1 MMNREPLVTFYRMLY
16 PKRVGWPGT
25 NPYLALWRFS
35 KRVSYFVGEGFRL
48 QVSGFS
54 KRKT

>member
-1 MMNREPLVTFYRMLY
+1 MAVLE
-16 PKRVGWPGT
+16 K
-25 NPYLALWRFS
+25 
-35 KRVSYFVGEGFRL
+35 VSYFVGEGFGL

>member
-1 MMNREPLVTFYRMLY
+1 MLKAR
-16 PKRVGWPGT
+16 PMAVLEKR
-25 NPYLALWRFS
+25 
-35 KRVSYFVGEGFRL
+35 SYFVGEGFRL

>member
-1 MMNREPLVTFYRMLY
+1 MAVLE
-16 PKRVGWPGT
+16 K
-25 NPYLALWRFS
+25 
-35 KRVSYFVGEGFRL
+35 VSYFVGEGFRL

>member
-1 MMNREPLVTFYRMLY
+1 MAVLE
-16 PKRVGWPGT
+16 KG
-25 NPYLALWRFS
+25 
-35 KRVSYFVGEGFRL
+35 SYFVGEGFRL